1 MGLRS
6 LRAAIERLERARRG
20 AGPGPG
26 SADRLRFAWYADGC
40 PCGVPP
46 GECREHPRARPGQRP
61 PAEDWRVFLL
71 LGGRGAGKTR
81 TAAELV
87 RHWVETGQ
95 SRRIGLIGATAADV
109 RDTMIQ
115 GPSGILSISPP
126 WSLPRFEPSKR
137 RLSWPNGAIA
147 ICLSSEEP
155 ERARGL
161 QFDRL
166 WADELCAWQYPQRMW
181 ELALLGLRM
190 GTRPQAVVTTTPKPI
205 GILRR
210 LLAEP
215 TTRLSRETTFA
226 NQLHLAP
233 EFIEQITA
241 LYAGSRLG
249 RQELLA
255 EIVEASE
262 AIRFP
267 MFDAARHVTTR
278 AEYVPGLPVKVAI
291 DCGLSRHVGALW
303 FQVRE
308 RDAHRRILGVFADY
322 YAVDQTSEVN
332 ARAILARSREL
343 CHGRLDAVYLDPAS
357 TARSG
362 VGPAA
367 RGEFARVLGERLTT
381 TWPSHRVLEGLD
393 QVEILLGGPDRE
405 PDLIIHPRCTF
416 LIESFRTYRRAERRG
431 EVLDVPADPQHPAE
445 EALDSLRGA
454 VRVVYPEGR
463 APTPQLRTV
472 HAGGLC

>member
-1 MGLRS
+1 MANWRAVRQELR
-6 LRAAIERLERARRG
+6 
-20 AGPGPG
+20 
-26 SADRLRFAWYADGC
+26 RLREARDTVTERPDRQRWDWYGAGC
-40 PCGVPP
+40 PCGRPA
-46 GECREHPRARPGQRP
+46 GECTVHPRARPGQRP
-61 PAEDWRVFLL
+61 PEGDWRVFLL

-87 RHWVETGQ
+87 RHWVETGRA
-95 SRRIGLIGATAADV
+95 RRIGLIGATAADV

-115 GPSGILSISPP
+115 GPSGILSIAPP

-147 ICLSSEEP
+147 LCLSSEEP

-205 GILRR
+205 AILRR
-210 LLAEP
+210 LLEEP

-226 NQLHLAP
+226 NAAHLAP
-233 EFIEQITA
+233 EFLSQITA
-241 LYAGSRLG
+241 MYAGSRLG

-255 EIVEASE
+255 EIIETSE

-267 MFDAARHVTTR
+267 MFEPARHVTPR
-278 AEYVPGLPVKVAI
+278 AESIPGLPVRVAI
-291 DCGLSRHVGALW
+291 DCGLSRHVGAIW

-308 RDAHRRILGVFADY
+308 RDAHRRILSVFADY
-322 YAVDQTSEVN
+322 YAVDKTSEFN
-332 ARAILARSREL
+332 AKAILAHSRDV
-343 CHGRLDAVYLDPAS
+343 CQGRLDAVYLDPAS

-362 VGPAA
+362 IGPAA
-367 RGEFARVLGERLTT
+367 RGEFARVLGDRITT
-381 TWPSHRVLEGLD
+381 TWPNHRVLEGLD

-405 PDLIIHPRCTF
+405 PDLIVHPRCAF
-416 LIESFRTYRRAERRG
+416 LIQSFQTYRRKEQRG
-431 EVLDVPADPQHPAE
+431 EILDLPEDPQHPAE
-445 EALDSLRGA
+445 EAIDSLRGA

-463 APTPQLRTV
+463 VEPPQLRTV
-472 HAGGLC
+472 PAGRLY

>member
-1 MGLRS
+1 
-6 LRAAIERLERARRG
+6 
-20 AGPGPG
+20 
-26 SADRLRFAWYADGC
+26 
-40 PCGVPP
+40 
-46 GECREHPRARPGQRP
+46 
-61 PAEDWRVFLL
+61 VFLL

-87 RHWVETGQ
+87 RRWVETGQ
-95 SRRIGLIGATAADV
+95 ARRIGLIGATAADV

-126 WSLPRFEPSKR
+126 WSRPRFEPSKR

-147 ICLSSEEP
+147 LCLSSEEP

-166 WADELCAWQYPQRMW
+166 WADELCAWSYPQRTW
-181 ELALLGLRM
+181 DLVLLALRVGS
-190 GTRPQAVVTTTPKPI
+190 RPQAVVTTTPKPI
-205 GILRR
+205 ALLRR
-210 LLAEP
+210 LLEEP

-226 NQLHLAP
+226 NAAHLAP
-233 EFIEQITA
+233 EFLSQITA
-241 LYAGSRLG
+241 MYAGSRLG

-255 EIVEASE
+255 EIVETSE

-267 MFDAARHVTTR
+267 MFDPARHVTAR
-278 AEYVPGLPVKVAI
+278 AEFIPGLPVKVAI

-308 RDAHRRILGVFADY
+308 RDAHRRILSVFADY
-322 YAVDQTSEVN
+322 YAVDKTSEFH
-332 ARAILARSREL
+332 AKAILARSQEL
-343 CHGRLDAVYLDPAS
+343 CQGRLGAVYLDPAS

-367 RGEFARVLGERLTT
+367 RGEFARVLGERITT
-381 TWPSHRVLEGLD
+381 TWPAHRVLEGLD
-393 QVEILLGGPDRE
+393 QVEILLGGPERE
-405 PDLIIHPRCTF
+405 PDLIIHPRCRF
-416 LIESFRTYRRAERRG
+416 SIESLQTYRRQERRG
-431 EVLDVPADPQHPAE
+431 EILDLPEDPQHPAE
-445 EALDSLRGA
+445 EAIDSLRGA

-463 APTPQLRTV
+463 VEPPQFRTV
-472 HAGGLC
+472 PAGRLY